1 MGDYTISRYTSLFT
15 TKRNNTDE
23 FLIYSSITNCFI
35 NVSED
40 VFQKIN
46 LARKNGN
53 INKSL
58 FSKNTSEFL
67 KEAKI
72 IVAPTAD
79 DAFVRQCEI
88 DTYISNY
95 ASSHMSLSL
104 HQHHHVILYV
114 HIAMKNPNQII
125 LCQTVL

>member
-53 INKSL
+53 INKSSL
-58 FSKNTSEFL
+58 VSVKL
-67 KEAKI
+67 CKI
-72 IVAPTAD
+72 RI
-79 DAFVRQCEI
+79 
-88 DTYISNY
+88 
-95 ASSHMSLSL
+95 
-104 HQHHHVILYV
+104 
-114 HIAMKNPNQII
+114 
-125 LCQTVL
+125 